1 MDRLDSFGS
10 NPPGLA
16 WLWGMVFAEMQRK
29 SGFIWRRPWKSRT
42 VIAAGENVA
51 GLSRG
56 CDGQEREFGP
66 DHCDVATTLSNLG
79 NAYDRLGNIQKQK
92 ELLERALDINEREY
106 GVALRALVN
115 SNIRMCYDVFA
126 FSHGNSDWFLCII
139 VWLFCDAWLF
149 NIICM
154 FFYMFS
160 FEVVGEERLRSR
172 SSCRGNHLGEP
183 GQRLWKV
190 RCLRCP
196 GTQQRDGITADD
208 IFCHLD
214 KIRYSNTVIHCASAM
229 KCQMHWQHPSSIYI
243 IWFGPSCR
251 LGEHETQR
259 DILERALGIMEAE
272 FGANSHKVHCMAQHG
287 ASGGFVF
294 ITGFLGGFLCMH
306 VYGSWQGGRDHDGY
320 DILWHIMT
328 SYD

>member
-1 MDRLDSFGS
+1 
-10 NPPGLA
+10 
-16 WLWGMVFAEMQRK
+16 
-29 SGFIWRRPWKSRT
+29 
-42 VIAAGENVA
+42 
-51 GLSRG
+51 
-56 CDGQEREFGP
+56 
-66 DHCDVATTLSNLG
+66 
-79 NAYDRLGNIQKQK
+79 
-92 ELLERALDINEREY
+92 
-106 GVALRALVN
+106 
-115 SNIRMCYDVFA
+115 
-126 FSHGNSDWFLCII
+126 
-139 VWLFCDAWLF
+139 
-149 NIICM
+149 
-154 FFYMFS
+154 MFS

-183 GQRLWKV
+183 GQRLWKM

-259 DILERALGIMEAE
+259 DILERALGIMEAA

-320 DILWHIMT
+320 DILWPVMT
-328 SYD
+328 SYDLWLVMTRYCWFCSFNLLILRYDVVEAAVLSGDSPGVRQPGEPEPCLRRFGGRQGTGASSFFVRFSPLE